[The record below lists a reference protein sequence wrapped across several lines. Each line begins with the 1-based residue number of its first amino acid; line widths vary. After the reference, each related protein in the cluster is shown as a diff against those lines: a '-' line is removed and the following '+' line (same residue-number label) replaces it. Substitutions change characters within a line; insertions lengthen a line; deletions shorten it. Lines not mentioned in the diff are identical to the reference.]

1 MTKKSQMGQTKELVK
16 AYVPMIAALVII
28 ALLNVRAIK
37 GWALNLRLFA
47 LVGSEVLLMVRQR
60 HGLSDSDLVEA
71 LMKGPPKRT
80 RDEALGLAHLPR
92 IAVEIFASW
101 AMPPQGDLAL
111 TVMFVALLISN
122 MTVFLN
128 GGEIVTGD
136 VPPKAVLSVI

>member
-1 MTKKSQMGQTKELVK
+1 MTKKRQMGQTKELVK

-37 GWALNLRLFA
+37 GWALNLSLFA

-60 HGLSDSDLVEA
+60 QGLSDSDLVEA
-71 LMKGPPKRT
+71 LMEGPPKRT

-111 TVMFVALLISN
+111 TVMALLISN

-136 VPPKAVLSVI
+136 VPAQEALSTN

>member
-37 GWALNLRLFA
+37 GWALNLSLFA

-60 HGLSDSDLVEA
+60 QGLSDSDLVEA
-71 LMKGPPKRT
+71 LMTPKRT

>member
-1 MTKKSQMGQTKELVK
+1 MTKKSKMGQTKELVK

-37 GWALNLRLFA
+37 GWALNLSLFA

-60 HGLSDSDLVEA
+60 QGLSDSDLV
-71 LMKGPPKRT
+71 MKGPPKRT

>member
-1 MTKKSQMGQTKELVK
+1 MTKKSKMGQTKELVK

-37 GWALNLRLFA
+37 GWAFSLFA

-60 HGLSDSDLVEA
+60 QGLSDSDLVEA